1 MALTISDVKNN
12 FSPRYKEDIFHMGV
26 LSPAFRRQR
35 GGQNALLALA
45 GVWVFLFCF
54 LGFFVFRVF

>member
-1 MALTISDVKNN
+1 
-12 FSPRYKEDIFHMGV
+12 MGI

-54 LGFFVFRVF
+54 FGFFVF

>member
-1 MALTISDVKNN
+1 MALTNSDVKNN
-12 FSPRYKEDIFHMGV
+12 SSSRYKEDIFHMGI

-45 GVWVFLFCF
+45 GVWGFLFCV
-54 LGFFVFRVF
+54 LGFFGF